1 MLAALIATLVGI
13 GIALAGMLQ
22 PDLYD
27 VGIMVTFLGA
37 IGVVVRLVDW
47 LRWFRA

>member
-1 MLAALIATLVGI
+1 MLAALVVTLLGI
-13 GIALAGMLQ
+13 GIGLAGMLQ

-37 IGVVVRLVDW
+37 IGVTVRLVDW